1 MSSEVYPYIIDK
13 LLSSGA
19 QDVYLTPIVM
29 KKGRPAIKL
38 SVLHTEEK
46 EKDLNN
52 VLFNETTT
60 IGLRKY
66 KVEKSILDR
75 SIENISTSYGEIK
88 IKVCYKEGNIIK
100 YKPEFEDIKRI
111 ALEKNIPFIRLYEDI
126 KIEIKDLK
134 LWGE

>member
-75 SIENISTSYGEIK
+75 SIKNISTSYGEIK

>member
-1 MSSEVYPYIIDK
+1 MSSEIYPYVIDR

-29 KKGRPAIKL
+29 KKGRPAMKL

-46 EKDLNN
+46 EKDIRNI
-52 VLFNETTT
+52 LFNETTT

-75 SIENISTSYGEIK
+75 DIKSISTSYGEIK
-88 IKVCYKEGNIIK
+88 VKACYIDGDVVK
-100 YKPEFEDIKRI
+100 YKPEFEDIKAI
-111 ALEKNIPFIRLYEDI
+111 ALERSIPFIRLYEDI
-126 KIEIKDLK
+126 KMEIEELK
-134 LWGE
+134 VWGE

>member
-19 QDVYLTPIVM
+19 QDVYLSPIVM

-75 SIENISTSYGEIK
+75 NIKNISTSYGEIK

-126 KIEIKDLK
+126 KMEIKDLK

>member
-75 SIENISTSYGEIK
+75 NIKNISTSYGEIR
-88 IKVCYKEGNIIK
+88 IKACYKEGNMIK
-100 YKPEFEDIKRI
+100 YKPEFEDVKRI

-126 KIEIKDLK
+126 KMEIKDLK
-134 LWGE
+134 VWGE

>member
-19 QDVYLTPIVM
+19 QDVYLSPIVM

-75 SIENISTSYGEIK
+75 NIKNISTSYGEIK